1 MKNYSQKPSFNYE
14 KTFSLIAMLKSIKKK
29 LLSIATHLNYKIWK
43 MDVKTV
49 LLINNIGNNI
59 YVMQLDGFIAK
70 NQEHTSIKQASYL
83 WNKHFNKA
91 NKSFDFNQNEGE
103 PCVYKKVHGII
114 MVFMVLYV
122 DDVLPIGNDVRLF
135 L

>member
-83 WNKHFNKA
+83 
-91 NKSFDFNQNEGE
+91 
-103 PCVYKKVHGII
+103 
-114 MVFMVLYV
+114 
-122 DDVLPIGNDVRLF
+122 
-135 L
+135 